1 MSQYL
6 KDYNLYK
13 IKYLLSII
21 FVLFNVIFY
30 LVSINK
36 IEFYKFYFTV
46 FILLSIINFLISF
59 NFRSYFF
66 EKFFTF
72 YIWTGFVFFYF
83 LHIVFFDQKYSFNIG
98 SFDFTNPLHLRELY
112 SVLIFFNLGIF
123 VSLFISRKYL
133 PFDYKFKDLKL
144 SSFFKLKTNFILLIL
159 FIIIFSIFFLN
170 YHYKLFDYYYFA
182 ESRYSFLTDSFLK
195 WFFLFGFTSIMC
207 VFLDLKLIKK
217 NLSKLFYIICFQEFL
232 FYFSI
237 LSRGCIFNSL
247 AIFFALISKNY
258 INQKYSLKFIFF
270 TFFYIIILFGINFF
284 ILIDQRGGD
293 NQENFKNYRGSS
305 NIQLDHSNNFTF
317 INLSTINIKNNNNVT
332 SIKVRN
338 LAEKNNDLSK
348 KYTLEEFETKFKRLI
363 FVVKNRIFGID
374 SLMAIVSYDKK
385 DFGLFKSSLKED
397 FNPGKISFFD
407 KIRLQNDENELTNN
421 VTLPSI
427 IGFLYY
433 SGSKLFV
440 FVLII
445 LIMLFFNLIEKF
457 NIVLNKNVYLSALV
471 GQLLAYRL
479 WHFGYAPINSYK
491 FLLSIILTILIC
503 FFLSKILLKLKIV
516 KR

>member
-1 MSQYL
+1 MYIQFSC
-6 KDYNLYK
+6 D
-13 IKYLLSII
+13 
-21 FVLFNVIFY
+21 FFC
-30 LVSINK
+30 
-36 IEFYKFYFTV
+36 
-46 FILLSIINFLISF
+46 F
-59 NFRSYFF
+59 NF
-66 EKFFTF
+66 
-72 YIWTGFVFFYF
+72 
-83 LHIVFFDQKYSFNIG
+83 
-98 SFDFTNPLHLRELY
+98 
-112 SVLIFFNLGIF
+112 
-123 VSLFISRKYL
+123 
-133 PFDYKFKDLKL
+133 
-144 SSFFKLKTNFILLIL
+144 
-159 FIIIFSIFFLN
+159 
-170 YHYKLFDYYYFA
+170 
-182 ESRYSFLTDSFLK
+182 
-195 WFFLFGFTSIMC
+195 
-207 VFLDLKLIKK
+207 
-217 NLSKLFYIICFQEFL
+217 
-232 FYFSI
+232 
-237 LSRGCIFNSL
+237 
-247 AIFFALISKNY
+247 KNY

-332 SIKVRN
+332 FIKVRN
-338 LAEKNNDLSK
+338 LAEKNNNLSK
-348 KYTLEEFETKFKRLI
+348 KYSPEEFEAKFKRLI

-397 FNPGKISFFD
+397 FNPGKVSFFD

-440 FVLII
+440 FILII

-457 NIVLNKNVYLSALV
+457 NIVLNKNIYLSALV

-491 FLLSIILTILIC
+491 YLLSIILTILIC